1 MSKHHLSYFTGS
13 GGSICEIRWHGRG
26 GQGAISSAQMLA
38 EAAYGDRFQGVTASP
53 SFGAERRGA
62 PVTASTRLSPEPMR
76 VVSQVESPDVV
87 VVLDDSLLT
96 TAHATTGIKS
106 GGWLVVNTPKRPENL
121 AIDGD
126 FSIATTDATA
136 AAQKAGLVVSG
147 SAMVNTAMLGAFARA
162 TEMISL
168 DSIHSTLFRRFSP
181 KAAETNFKAAS
192 LTYEMTQLLRR
203 SSGN

>member
-1 MSKHHLSYFTGS
+1 MSKHLLSYFTGS
-13 GGSICEIRWHGRG
+13 GGIICEIRWHGRG

-62 PVTASTRLSPEPMR
+62 PVTASTRLSPEPMM
-76 VVSQVESPDVV
+76 VVSQVEFPDVV
-87 VVLDDSLLT
+87 VVLDASLLT

-106 GGWLVVNTPKRPENL
+106 GGWLVVNTSKRPENL

-136 AAQKAGLVVSG
+136 AAQKAGLIVSG

-162 TEMISL
+162 TEMITL

-181 KAAETNFKAAS
+181 KAAETNFKAAN
-192 LTYEMTQLLRR
+192 LTYDGTQLLRR